1 MAVLNLTKSTT
12 VAQLKKEFN
21 ETFGAVLRIYSGRSQ
36 AEETT
41 TLGELG
47 LSNEG
52 TFECRS
58 SLTIVRFIERM
69 QNEFG
74 LKVKV
79 YTCDDWVAALDG
91 LTLESAGKVKKN
103 AVKADMESMIAY
115 QRTEEVDVAETER
128 QKAEAEAAKAEKAR
142 LKAEADKKKAEEE
155 AEKARLVAEKETQ
168 NDAKPAKS
176 KSNAGELPGVFSVGA
191 NKKVRFSQGRL
202 QFNPAKYEF
211 RFAKNQY
218 DVIGEGNKKVAPNY
232 DGWID
237 LFGWGTSGYM
247 GCQPTEISKNASEYG
262 PKEGDLTGANAN
274 YDWGVY
280 NPIINGGNKE
290 GLWRTPTA
298 EEWTYLIK
306 KRPNA
311 DKLTVLCTVCGVE
324 GYFILPDDFWNN
336 RLRLPLDITAS
347 GCSVN
352 KYTAEQW
359 SQLEALGVVFMPEAL
374 YRASSGNYYS
384 GSRSIWTSSENS
396 SQDAKYGLMEYCSYI
411 AKSEGRSVRLIKDI
425 K

>member
-58 SLTIVRFIERM
+58 SLTVVRFIERM

-128 QKAEAEAAKAEKAR
+128 QKAEAEAEAAKAEKAR
-142 LKAEADKKKAEEE
+142 LKAEADKKKAEE
-155 AEKARLVAEKETQ
+155 ARLVAEKETQ

-218 DVIGEGNKKVAPNY
+218 DVIGEDNKKVAPNY

-247 GCQPTEISKNASEYG
+247 GCQPTEISKNYSDYG
-262 PKEGDLTGANAN
+262 PKGGDLTGANAN

-280 NPIINGGNKE
+280 NPITNGGNKE

-298 EEWTYLIK
+298 DEWEYLIN

-311 DKLTVLCTVCGVE
+311 DKLKVKCTVCDIM

-347 GCSVN
+347 DCSVN

-359 SQLEALGVVFMPEAL
+359 SQLEALGVVFMPRSL
-374 YRASSGNYYS
+374 YRCTDGFYRMSG
-384 GSRSIWTSSENS
+384 GHIWTSSVSVGYFDGYS
-396 SQDAKYGLMEYCSYI
+396 SSADKINGYP
-411 AKSEGRSVRLIKDI
+411 VRLIKDI

>member
-1 MAVLNLTKSTT
+1 
-12 VAQLKKEFN
+12 
-21 ETFGAVLRIYSGRSQ
+21 
-36 AEETT
+36 
-41 TLGELG
+41 
-47 LSNEG
+47 
-52 TFECRS
+52 
-58 SLTIVRFIERM
+58 M

-128 QKAEAEAAKAEKAR
+128 QKAEAEAEAAKAEKAR

-218 DVIGEGNKKVAPNY
+218 EVIGEDNKKVAPNY

-247 GCQPTEISKNASEYG
+247 GCQPTEISKNYSDYG
-262 PKEGDLTGANAN
+262 PKVGDLTGANAN

-280 NPIINGGNKE
+280 NPITNGGNKE

-298 EEWTYLIK
+298 DEWKYLMNE
-306 KRPNA
+306 RPNA
-311 DKLTVLCTVCGVE
+311 DKLKVLCTVCDIT

-347 GCSVN
+347 SRSVN
-352 KYTAEQW
+352 KYTVEQW

-384 GSRSIWTSSENS
+384 GGWSIWTSSENS
-396 SQDAKYGLMEYCSYI
+396 SQEAKYGHKGGCSYMEKN
-411 AKSEGRSVRLIKDI
+411 KSEGLSVRLIKDI